1 MMTFESFSTFEN
13 IVYDEFRTK
22 ILSMMTLEPKYCL

>member
-1 MMTFESFSTFEN
+1 MTFEQNIYDDQN
-13 IVYDEFRTK
+13 IVYDDFRTK